1 MSVTVKNAT
10 STSGILSPSSGS
22 TPLNRLLHPTDPNK
36 LKNALLS
43 FGSLTRMQ
51 SRTKP
56 PSPKR
61 KSRGGGNLLGLNQ
74 MQITMCPPSRESV
87 GFGYLD

>member
-1 MSVTVKNAT
+1 MSITAKNA
-10 STSGILSPSSGS
+10 SASGIISPSGGS
-22 TPLNRLLHPTDPNK
+22 TPINRPHPTDPNK

-51 SRTKP
+51 SQTKP

-61 KSRGGGNLLGLNQ
+61 RSRGGNMLSLN
-74 MQITMCPPSRESV
+74 QITMCPPSRESV
-87 GFGYLD
+87 GAGYLE